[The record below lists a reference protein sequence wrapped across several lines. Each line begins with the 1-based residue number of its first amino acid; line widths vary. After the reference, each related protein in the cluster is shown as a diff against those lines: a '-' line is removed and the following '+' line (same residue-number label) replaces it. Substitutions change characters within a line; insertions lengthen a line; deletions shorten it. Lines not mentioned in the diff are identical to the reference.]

1 MKKAVYLFSIFF
13 FANCMTGC
21 LDWAQSH
28 YTPQVGCSQFI
39 KNTTDTLGIDID
51 SETGY
56 TKLDTIAV
64 GDEVKFIVTFNAL
77 SNNLLGAQINTDT
90 TLLSMTYG
98 PLDDIASAMLPE
110 SDPAN
115 GQFFFADGYMGVR
128 IPVTFVAKKAG
139 SYKLEFIA
147 TSDSKY
153 SPATYRITG
162 NVK

>member
-1 MKKAVYLFSIFF
+1 MKKAIYLFSIFF
-13 FANCMTGC
+13 FATCMTGC

-56 TKLDTIAV
+56 TKLATIAV

-77 SNNLLGAQINTDT
+77 SNNLLRAEINTDT
-90 TLLSMTYG
+90 SLLSMTYG

>member
-1 MKKAVYLFSIFF
+1 MKKAIYLFSIFF
-13 FANCMTGC
+13 FATCMTGC

-39 KNTTDTLGIDID
+39 KNTTDTLGISID
-51 SETGY
+51 SETGSP
-56 TKLDTIAV
+56 KLDTIAV
-64 GDEVKFIVTFNAL
+64 GDEVKFVVAFNAFA
-77 SNNLLGAQINTDT
+77 NNLLGAKINTDT
-90 TLLSMTYG
+90 TILSMTCG

-153 SPATYRITG
+153 SPATSRITG